1 MKNYRYLTLN
11 AFASRLSNPLVQ
23 DLYGLW
29 LDAIVDDLPPTKTD
43 FPIQELPFKMWQYLF
58 FCDYTSDKR
67 FYCVHNGT
75 AIVRFYGKEATGK
88 YMDECLSEDLAK
100 EILPLYHGVM
110 EEGNAVY
117 YEGDLP
123 TGDESFMTYARL
135 LLPVRAA
142 DEDRYGHLL
151 SIMIKT
157 GDQKT
162 YKRPYQLQRR
172 NIVWDTLDL
181 QKSLVRRSPFDRGTL
196 GLF

>member
-1 MKNYRYLTLN
+1 MNNFVSK
-11 AFASRLSNPLVQ
+11 LSNPLIR

-29 LDAIVDDLPPTKTD
+29 LDANVDDLPPRKAD

-58 FCDYTSDKR
+58 FCDYTSEKR
-67 FYCVHNGT
+67 FYCVHSGT
-75 AIVRFYGKEATGK
+75 AVVRFHGAEATGK
-88 YMDECLSEDLAK
+88 YMDEYLSPEFAK
-100 EILPLYHGVM
+100 EILPLYHGVVD
-110 EEGNAVY
+110 EGSAVY

-135 LLPVRAA
+135 LLPVRAM

-151 SIMIKT
+151 GIMIKT

-162 YKRPYQLQRR
+162 YRRPYQLKRR

-181 QKSLVRRSPFDRGTL
+181 QKPPVRRGPFDRGTL
-196 GLF
+196 SLF